1 MRSKI
6 LLITSLH
13 FYQPTLDALA
23 RIQLDCDTTVV
34 PYQNFQNIGDVY
46 AQYAP
51 HADAVLVS
59 GASAKRAIELA
70 HPRINKPIVSFQ
82 IGSDAFYRDILF
94 LLSTN
99 RQIDLSR
106 VAVDFLLPLGIGYS
120 VADFLAMDDTDS
132 IHPLI
137 RNWLNTI
144 GTREVGGAESCIMTR
159 ILELW
164 QKKEI
169 DLVICQYSSLVPAL
183 DALGIP
189 NRCPFLSDNQLR
201 SLIRKIEGQLV
212 IKQMQDNLPA
222 IIRFCSQKQNALSP
236 EERRELRAALGSFI
250 KDNLVDCMEKDNE
263 TDFMLI
269 TSMKTVR
276 VLTDDFQVCQL
287 SAYLRTRITFPLV
300 VCYGIG
306 TTIVQALTNSQT
318 ALRES
323 RLSGG
328 SHLVD
333 MNGNIIGPM
342 DSENNTVVSP
352 ESTINVGVL
361 AKRCS
366 LSALTVQKLIN
377 SVHAANSDKITTQ
390 ELAQRFDIT
399 VRNANRILINLVKGG
414 VAVPVYTLS
423 SHSRGRPVQVYALD
437 FSISN

>member
-144 GTREVGGAESCIMTR
+144 GTRDVGGAESCIMTR

-222 IIRFCSQKQNALSP
+222 IIRFSPLQKETFSP
-236 EERRELRAALGSFI
+236 EEKKQLHAALTSFI
-250 KDNLVDCMEKDNE
+250 KANLLDCMGQDSENGV
-263 TDFMLI
+263 MLI
-269 TSMKTVR
+269 SSMQTIR
-276 VLTDDFQVCQL
+276 ILTDDFQVCSLSSYL
-287 SAYLRTRITFPLV
+287 SAHLSFPV
-300 VCYGIG
+300 AIAYGIG
-306 TTIVQALTNSQT
+306 TTVVQALSNSQA

-323 RLSGG
+323 LLSGK

-342 DSENNTVVSP
+342 GSESRMIIHP
-352 ESTINVGVL
+352 DFMPNVGAI
-361 AKRCS
+361 AKRCN
-366 LSALTVQKLIN
+366 LSTLTIQKLIN
-377 SVHAANSDKITTQ
+377 SVRSTDSDKITTQ

-399 VRNANRILINLVKGG
+399 IRNANRILINLVKGG

-437 FSISN
+437 FGIPI

>member
-106 VAVDFLLPLGIGYS
+106 VAVDFLLPLDIGYS

>member
-106 VAVDFLLPLGIGYS
+106 VAVDFLLPLDIGYS

-377 SVHAANSDKITTQ
+377 SVHAANSDKITTL

>member
-222 IIRFCSQKQNALSP
+222 IIRFCSQSQNALSR
-236 EERRELRAALGSFI
+236 EEKREIHTAVGSFI
-250 KDNLVDCMEKDNE
+250 KDNLLDCMEKDNE

-269 TSMKTVR
+269 TSMQTVR

-287 SAYLRTRITFPLV
+287 STYLRTRITFPVV

-306 TTIVQALTNSQT
+306 TTIVQALANSQT

-342 DSENNTVVSP
+342 DSEHNTVVSP

-423 SHSRGRPVQVYALD
+423 SHSRGRPVQVYALN

>member
-1 MRSKI
+1 MRNKI

-23 RIQLDCDTTVV
+23 RIQPDCDTTVV
-34 PYQNFQNIGDVY
+34 PYQNFQHIGQVY

-82 IGSDAFYRDILF
+82 IGSDAFYRDLLL
-94 LLSTN
+94 LLSSN

-106 VAVDFLLPLGIGYS
+106 VAVDFLLPLDIGYS
-120 VADFLAMDDTDS
+120 AADFLAMDDTDS

-137 RNWLNTI
+137 RHWLNST

-169 DLVICQYSSLVPAL
+169 DMVICQYSSLVPAL

-189 NRCPFLSDNQLR
+189 NRCPFLSDYHLR
-201 SLIRKIEGQLV
+201 SLIKKIQGQLL
-212 IKQMQDNLPA
+212 IKHMQDNLPA
-222 IIRFCSQKQNALSP
+222 IIRFCPQRQAALSP
-236 EERRELRAALGSFI
+236 EERKELRAVLGGFI
-250 KDNLVDCMEKDNE
+250 RDNLVDCMEQGNE
-263 TDFMLI
+263 TDYMLI
-269 TSMKTVR
+269 TSMQTVR
-276 VLTDDFQVCQL
+276 VLTNDFQVCCL
-287 SAYLRTRITFPLV
+287 SSYLRSHLSFPV
-300 VCYGIG
+300 IVCYGIG
-306 TTIVQALTNSQT
+306 TTVVQALANSQT
-318 ALRES
+318 ALHQS
-323 RLSGG
+323 RLSGK

-333 MNGNIIGPM
+333 MNGNVIGPM
-342 DSENNTVVSP
+342 DSEDRMVVSS
-352 ESTINVGVL
+352 EAMINVGVV

-366 LSALTVQKLIN
+366 LSTVTIQKLIN
-377 SVHAANSDKITTQ
+377 SVRATNSDKITTQ

-399 VRNANRILINLVKGG
+399 IRNANRILINLVKGG

-437 FSISN
+437 FSIPV

>member
-23 RIQLDCDTTVV
+23 RIQLDCDTSVV
-34 PYQNFQNIGDVY
+34 PYQSFQNIGEVY

-70 HPRINKPIVSFQ
+70 HPRITKPIVSFQ
-82 IGSDAFYRDILF
+82 IGSDAFYRDLLL
-94 LLSTN
+94 LLSAN
-99 RQIDLSR
+99 REIDLHR
-106 VAVDFLLPLGIGYS
+106 VAVDFLLPLDIGYS
-120 VADFLAMDDTDS
+120 AADFLAMDDTDS

-137 RNWLNTI
+137 RSWLNSI
-144 GTREVGGAESCIMTR
+144 GTREVGGAESCIMAR

-169 DLVICQYSSLVPAL
+169 DMVICQYSSLVPAL

-189 NRCPFLSDNQLR
+189 NRCPFLSDYHLR
-201 SLIRKIEGQLV
+201 SLIRKIEGQLM

-222 IIRFCSQKQNALSP
+222 IIRFCPLQKETFTPEEQKQLRTALTCFVK
-236 EERRELRAALGSFI
+236 G
-250 KDNLVDCMEKDNE
+250 NLLDCMEQHDE
-263 TDFMLI
+263 TGVMLI
-269 TSMKTVR
+269 TSMQTVR
-276 VLTDDFQVCQL
+276 VLTKDFQACSLSPYL
-287 SAYLRTRITFPLV
+287 SARLPFPV
-300 VCYGIG
+300 AVAYGIG
-306 TTIVQALTNSQT
+306 TTVVQALSNSQA

-323 RLSGG
+323 RLSGN

-333 MNGNIIGPM
+333 MNGNTIGPM
-342 DSENNTVVSP
+342 DSENSVVLRSDSMP
-352 ESTINVGVL
+352 NVGAL
-361 AKRCS
+361 AKRCN
-366 LSALTVQKLIN
+366 LSALTIQKLIN
-377 SVHAANSDKITTQ
+377 SVRTTNSDKISTQ

-399 VRNANRILINLVKGG
+399 IRNANRILLNLVKGG

-437 FSISN
+437 FGIPI

>member
-1 MRSKI
+1 MRNKI

-23 RIQLDCDTTVV
+23 RIQPDCDTTVV
-34 PYQNFQNIGDVY
+34 PYQNFQHIGQVY

-82 IGSDAFYRDILF
+82 IGSDAFYRDLLL
-94 LLSTN
+94 LLSSN

-106 VAVDFLLPLGIGYS
+106 VAVDFLLPLDIGYS
-120 VADFLAMDDTDS
+120 AADFLAMDDTDS

-137 RNWLNTI
+137 RHWLNSI
-144 GTREVGGAESCIMTR
+144 GTREVGGAESCIMSR

-169 DLVICQYSSLVPAL
+169 DMVICQYSSLVPAL

-189 NRCPFLSDNQLR
+189 NRCPFLSDYHLR
-201 SLIRKIEGQLV
+201 SLIKKIQGQLL
-212 IKQMQDNLPA
+212 IKHMQDNLPA
-222 IIRFCSQKQNALSP
+222 IIRFCPQKQAVLSP
-236 EERRELRAALGSFI
+236 EERKELRAVLHGFI
-250 KDNLVDCMEKDNE
+250 RDNLVDCMEQGSE
-263 TDFMLI
+263 TDYMLI
-269 TSMKTVR
+269 TSMQTVR
-276 VLTDDFQVCQL
+276 VLTTDFQVCCL
-287 SAYLRTRITFPLV
+287 SSYLRSHLSFPVV

-306 TTIVQALTNSQT
+306 TTVVQALANSQT
-318 ALRES
+318 ALHQS
-323 RLSGG
+323 RLSGK

-342 DSENNTVVSP
+342 DAEDRMAVSSESM
-352 ESTINVGVL
+352 INVGVV

-366 LSALTVQKLIN
+366 LSTVTIQKLIS
-377 SVHAANSDKITTQ
+377 SVRATNSDKITTQ

-399 VRNANRILINLVKGG
+399 IRNANRILINLVKGG

-437 FSISN
+437 FSIPV

>member
-1 MRSKI
+1 
-6 LLITSLH
+6 
-13 FYQPTLDALA
+13 
-23 RIQLDCDTTVV
+23 
-34 PYQNFQNIGDVY
+34 
-46 AQYAP
+46 
-51 HADAVLVS
+51 
-59 GASAKRAIELA
+59 
-70 HPRINKPIVSFQ
+70 
-82 IGSDAFYRDILF
+82 
-94 LLSTN
+94 
-99 RQIDLSR
+99 
-106 VAVDFLLPLGIGYS
+106 
-120 VADFLAMDDTDS
+120 
-132 IHPLI
+132 
-137 RNWLNTI
+137 
-144 GTREVGGAESCIMTR
+144 
-159 ILELW
+159 
-164 QKKEI
+164 
-169 DLVICQYSSLVPAL
+169 
-183 DALGIP
+183 
-189 NRCPFLSDNQLR
+189 
-201 SLIRKIEGQLV
+201 
-212 IKQMQDNLPA
+212 MQDNLPA

-366 LSALTVQKLIN
+366 LSALTVQRLIN

>member
-1 MRSKI
+1 MRNKI
-6 LLITSLH
+6 LLITSHH

-23 RIQLDCDTTVV
+23 RIQPDCDTTVV
-34 PYQNFQNIGDVY
+34 PYQNFQHIGQVY

-82 IGSDAFYRDILF
+82 IGSDAFYRDILL
-94 LLSTN
+94 LLSAN

-106 VAVDFLLPLGIGYS
+106 VAVDFLLPLDIGYS

-137 RNWLNTI
+137 RHWLNSI
-144 GTREVGGAESCIMTR
+144 GTREVGGAESCIMSR

-169 DLVICQYSSLVPAL
+169 DMVICQYSSLVPAL

-189 NRCPFLSDNQLR
+189 NRCPFLSDYHLR
-201 SLIRKIEGQLV
+201 SLIKKIQGQLM

-222 IIRFCSQKQNALSP
+222 IIRFCSQTQKALSS

-250 KDNLVDCMEKDNE
+250 KDNLVDCMEQDNE

-269 TSMKTVR
+269 TSMQTVR
-276 VLTDDFQVCQL
+276 VLTDDFQVCRL
-287 SAYLRTRITFPLV
+287 SSYLRSRITFPVV

-306 TTIVQALTNSQT
+306 TTVVHALANSQT

-323 RLSGG
+323 RLSGR

-333 MNGNIIGPM
+333 MNGNIVGPM
-342 DSENNTVVSP
+342 DSENSTVVSS
-352 ESTINVGVL
+352 ESMINVGIL
-361 AKRCS
+361 AKKCN
-366 LSALTVQKLIN
+366 LSTLTVQKLIN
-377 SVHAANSDKITTQ
+377 SVRSTNSDKITTQ

-399 VRNANRILINLVKGG
+399 IRNANRILINLVKGG

-423 SHSRGRPVQVYALD
+423 SHSRGRPVQVYTLD
-437 FSISN
+437 FSVPI